1 MGFDFIMDIPMKN
14 MNTNHVNKEDDNSKL
29 LHSAIILVGSTGTG
43 KVAPSTNVLEVLPK
57 SVMDANL
64 LQLVVKSTGKL
75 CKMMTQWSNSP
86 ALKGWTIR

>member
-43 KVAPSTNVLEVLPK
+43 KSSTINKCTGSSAKVGDGCQSVTTRCEVYRYI
-57 SVMDANL
+57 
-64 LQLVVKSTGKL
+64 ST
-75 CKMMTQWSNSP
+75 
-86 ALKGWTIR
+86 

>member
-43 KVAPSTNVLEVLPK
+43 KSSTINKCTGSSAKVGDGCQSVTTRCEVYRYIHNELK
-57 SVMDANL
+57 SGEN
-64 LQLVVKSTGKL
+64 
-75 CKMMTQWSNSP
+75 P
-86 ALKGWTIR
+86 F